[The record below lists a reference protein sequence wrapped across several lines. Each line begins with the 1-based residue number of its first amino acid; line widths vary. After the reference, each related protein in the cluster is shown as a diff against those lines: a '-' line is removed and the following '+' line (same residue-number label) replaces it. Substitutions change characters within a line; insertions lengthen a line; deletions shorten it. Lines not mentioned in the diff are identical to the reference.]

1 MWGISVKL
9 FPGDSRWNALK
20 YGSWR
25 RTTLEEDSLEGT
37 MEEEKESWRGDGRGI
52 MEEESWTR
60 NRGEIMDEES

>member
-1 MWGISVKL
+1 M
-9 FPGDSRWNALK
+9 
-20 YGSWR
+20 
-25 RTTLEEDSLEGT
+25 EEDSLEGT